1 MKHSLEPT
9 SGSFDPTR
17 FSNVLCGKRRK
28 AVNWI
33 RALAAN
39 LVLMSVIYGPVHA
52 ADAVDRSQAI
62 DIAKQQNGG
71 SGKVLGVTTT
81 TDQSGN
87 TVYAVKLLT
96 NGRIRIFKINKA
108 P

>member
-9 SGSFDPTR
+9 SGSFDQKR
-17 FSNVLCGKRRK
+17 FSNAVISKQIK
-28 AVNWI
+28 AVYRI
-33 RALAAN
+33 RALAAS
-39 LVLMSVIYGPVHA
+39 LVLMSVFYSPVHA

-62 DIAKQQNGG
+62 EIAKQQNGG